1 MDISK
6 VITSRKSIRSF
17 KPDLVPKTVLHEIME
32 EALRSPSW
40 ANIQPWEFAIAGGSK
55 LAEIRRRFTEMKGI
69 DINPDIPQFFDLPEP
84 YNSRSR
90 ATIAKSHESVG
101 IKREDKKKRDW
112 WELQQLNNFGAPSEI
127 YIFIDRSL
135 YQQKGNVNI
144 WPIFDCGAIAGIIT
158 LLAANHHLGTI
169 IQARAVVYPDII
181 REVLNIPNTKLMLIG
196 IGIGYPDLEKPV
208 NQYNTEREP
217 IDKLVSWYGIEGI
230 K

>member
-6 VITSRKSIRSF
+6 VIISRKSIRSF
-17 KPDLVPKTVLHEIME
+17 KHDPVPKDVLYEIME

-55 LAEIRRRFTEMKGI
+55 LTEIRRRFIEMKGT
-69 DINPDIPQFFDLPEP
+69 DVNPDIPQFFNLPEP

-101 IKREDKKKRDW
+101 IKRGDKEKRDW
-112 WELQQLNNFGAPSEI
+112 WELQQLTNFGAPSEI
-127 YIFIDRSL
+127 YVYIDRAL

-144 WPIFDCGAIAGIIT
+144 WPIFDCGVIAGTIT
-158 LLAANHHLGTI
+158 LLATNHHLGTI

-181 REVLNIPNTKLMLIG
+181 REVLRISNTKLMLIG
-196 IGIGYPDLEKPV
+196 IGIGYPDFENPV
-208 NQYNTEREP
+208 NQYTTEREP
-217 IDKLVSWYGIEGI
+217 IDNLVSWHDFEGI
-230 K
+230 M